1 MASIPAK
8 LAPNQAGD
16 NPPASRAGFPA
27 WWWQPLVLLAVL
39 AYLYS
44 SVISRLVW
52 QWYHDPNFSHGFFVP
67 LFSAYVVWTRR
78 HKLTQ
83 IPLSPSWTG
92 LLMIAAGLA
101 VLIVGVFGAELF
113 LSRSSLLLILG
124 GMIVLFGG
132 WPHLRALFFP
142 WAFLIFMIPIPTII
156 MNQITLPLQFMAS
169 NMASTLLTW
178 AGVPVLRDG
187 NIIQLPNMSLE
198 VVEACSGIRSLV
210 SLCTLAVIYGYLLET
225 STVLRILLFVAAAP
239 TAVFANA
246 LRIMGTGL
254 MGLYWNPDKAEGF
267 FHTFSGWVI
276 FVLSLITLFIVHK
289 LMAGIARWMKGSK
302 P

>member
-8 LAPNQAGD
+8 LAPNQGGD
-16 NPPASRAGFPA
+16 NGAVGLTGIGT
-27 WWWQPLVLLAVL
+27 WVWQPIVLIALL

-44 SVISRLVW
+44 SVIARLVL
-52 QWYHDPNFSHGFFVP
+52 QWWTDPNFSHGFFVP
-67 LFSAYVVWTRR
+67 LFSAYLVWMRR
-78 HKLTQ
+78 RKLAE
-83 IPLSPSWTG
+83 IPLSPSWSG
-92 LLMIAAGLA
+92 LLLIAAGLGI
-101 VLIVGVFGAELF
+101 LIVGVFGAELF

-124 GMIVLFGG
+124 GMILLFGG
-132 WPHLRALFFP
+132 WEHLRELFFP
-142 WAFLIFMIPIPTII
+142 WAFLIFMIPIPTIV
-156 MNQITLPLQFMAS
+156 MNQVTLPLQFMAS

-178 AGVPVLRDG
+178 LGVPVLRDG

-210 SLCTLAVIYGYLLET
+210 SLGTLAVIYGYLLET
-225 STVLRILLFVAAAP
+225 STVLRILLFVAAVP

-276 FVLSLITLFIVHK
+276 FVLSLITLFLIHK
-289 LMAGIARWMKGSK
+289 LMRVIARWMKGSK